1 MKFSKIGFLLC
12 FCIVLFR
19 VANAECTNNAQT
31 IIKAVHSSSP
41 AERLNALV
49 MTVDF
54 RRQLISE
61 MISVLNEPVEFDSDW
76 LDPNASYNVAI
87 SVLGELRAAESVQ
100 HLIKWLRPQAKQG
113 FVYIRPIRFSAAG
126 FALIKIGKPA
136 VPALIKLICDEGD
149 QISINTL
156 SGILVEIEGKDVAVF
171 LLQQALRGEG
181 SPSSKQHIDA
191 ALKVLQKAEK

>member
-1 MKFSKIGFLLC
+1 MKFSRKGCLLC

-19 VANAECTNNAQT
+19 VANAECTNSAQN

-49 MTVDF
+49 MTVDVQ
-54 RRQLISE
+54 RQLISE

-76 LDPNASYNVAI
+76 LDPKASYNVAI
-87 SVLGELRAAESVQ
+87 TVLGELRADESVQ
-100 HLIKWLRPQAKQG
+100 HLIKWLRPQNKQG
-113 FVYIRPIRFSAAG
+113 FCYPHPIRFSAAG

-136 VPALIKLICDEGD
+136 VPALIKLVCDEGD

-156 SGILVEIEGKDVAVF
+156 SGILVEIEGKDVAIF
-171 LLQQALRGEG
+171 LLQQALGREAN
-181 SPSSKQHIDA
+181 PSSKQHIDA
-191 ALKVLQKAEK
+191 ALKVLQKP